1 MLDKLP
7 PEFER
12 IAELLEQ
19 QPPTVR
25 EVFHFML
32 TVAMEE
38 SGILTLEQR
47 VFLLRIA
54 EVYKTKGRQAGYM
67 LHQGVAGFL

>member
-1 MLDKLP
+1 MQNA
-7 PEFER
+7 PEV
-12 IAELLEQ
+12 Q
-19 QPPTVR
+19 

-32 TVAMEE
+32 AVAMEE

-54 EVYKTKGRQAGYM
+54 ELYKTKGRQAGYM
-67 LHQGVAGFL
+67 LHQGVAGSL